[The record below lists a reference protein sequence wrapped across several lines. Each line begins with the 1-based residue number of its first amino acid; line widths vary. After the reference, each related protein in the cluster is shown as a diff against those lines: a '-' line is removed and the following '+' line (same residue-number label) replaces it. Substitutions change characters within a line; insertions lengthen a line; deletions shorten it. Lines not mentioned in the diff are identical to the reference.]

1 MLRPR
6 IERPGLPGQESLDYN
21 SELAGP
27 SILPMPSLPPSS
39 RCHSIAP
46 VGDPIDNQTMPK
58 SPWKQRISRAQE
70 LAGQC
75 PCAAEILR
83 FYALIVQ
90 FQSDLFD
97 LLEQTSTRAQF
108 RAPEPVTGPPE
119 LPELLAKFPAFL
131 SLVENVG
138 PRTLAQ
144 SARELGQRSATFC
157 TDLLSE
163 YWAGACPETAATG
176 ADQFFAR
183 AFLQPYAEFVRLRV
197 NVKSDGYTQPSC
209 PFCGHKPGLGVLR
222 PMGEG
227 GKRSLL
233 CSFCLAEWEFRR
245 IVCPGCGEENHANL
259 PVYTADELAHVRV
272 ECCDSCKRY
281 IKTVDLTKCG
291 LANPLVDEIASVP
304 LDLWARER
312 GYLKLQSN
320 LMQL

>member
-1 MLRPR
+1 
-6 IERPGLPGQESLDYN
+6 
-21 SELAGP
+21 
-27 SILPMPSLPPSS
+27 MP
-39 RCHSIAP
+39 
-46 VGDPIDNQTMPK
+46 Q
-58 SPWKQRISRAQE
+58 SPWKQRIARAQE
-70 LAGQC
+70 LAGQY
-75 PCAAEILR
+75 PFAAEILH
-83 FYALIVQ
+83 FYALIGQ

-97 LLEQTSTRAQF
+97 LLEETSSRAQS
-108 RAPEPVTGPPE
+108 RVREPVAGAPE
-119 LPELLAKFPAFL
+119 LPELLAKFPVFL

-157 TDLLSE
+157 SDLLSE
-163 YWAGACPETAATG
+163 YWAGTYRETAATG
-176 ADQFFAR
+176 AAQFFAQ

-197 NVKSDGYTQPSC
+197 NVKSHGYTQPSC
-209 PFCGHKPGLGVLR
+209 PFCGRKPGLGVLR
-222 PMGEG
+222 PMGDG

-259 PVYTADELAHVRV
+259 PVYTAHELEHVRV
-272 ECCDSCKRY
+272 ECCDRCKRY

-291 LANPLVDEIASVP
+291 LANPVVDEIASVP
-304 LDLWARER
+304 LDVWARER